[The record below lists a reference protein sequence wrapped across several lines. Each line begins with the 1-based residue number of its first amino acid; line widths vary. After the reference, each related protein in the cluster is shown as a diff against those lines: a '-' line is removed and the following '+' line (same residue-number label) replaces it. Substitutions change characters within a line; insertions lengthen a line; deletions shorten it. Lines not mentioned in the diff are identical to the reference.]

1 VTMIATQGNLTN
13 MTPRKLLPLLLA
25 CTLGFTLQVQTSTA
39 EDIRIPVG
47 EQAKDQTPVDIPTK
61 GMSKERVKNLF
72 GEPLEEIAA
81 KGQPPISRW
90 KYQEFTVYFDNNTVI
105 HCVRNFQPKA
115 NPSELKPT
123 EVIQ

>member
-1 VTMIATQGNLTN
+1 MI
-13 MTPRKLLPLLLA
+13 PRKLLSLSLA
-25 CTLGFTLQVQTSTA
+25 CMLGFTLQVPTLTA

-47 EQAKDQTPVDIPTK
+47 EQAKDQVPVDMPTK
-61 GMSKERVKNLF
+61 GMSKERVKALF

-90 KYQEFTVYFDNNTVI
+90 KYQEFTVYFDSNAVI

-115 NPSELKPT
+115 NPSEPNPA
-123 EVIQ
+123 EVNQ